1 MQKFE
6 RKDERYKL
14 RRIEIKKVGRYSNS
28 LGSWIWEAWVPK
40 YSFEYILP
48 SLESFSNLPAIYI
61 ERNLH

>member
-28 LGSWIWEAWVPK
+28 LGS
-40 YSFEYILP
+40 
-48 SLESFSNLPAIYI
+48 
-61 ERNLH
+61 